1 MKPLTILSLFLLASP
16 VFSELTKE
24 DVRTIIREEVTASE
38 KRTKEY
44 IDIKV
49 GALDQRVDDL
59 DKNLHGK
66 INTLE
71 KNLNDKID
79 DLDKNLHGKI
89 DTLEKNLNNEID
101 TLEKNLNA
109 RIGDLWLLMVV
120 LIGLITAAIAV
131 PQIIIAFKERGQKE
145 MRAELAE
152 LREQIAALQPPS
164 S

>member
-1 MKPLTILSLFLLASP
+1 MKTLTILSLFLLASP

-24 DVRTIIREEVTASE
+24 DVRTIRTIIREEVTASE

-59 DKNLHGK
+59 
-66 INTLE
+66 E
-71 KNLNDKID
+71 KNLNDKINT
-79 DLDKNLHGKI
+79 LDKNLNDK
-89 DTLEKNLNNEID
+89 ID

-109 RIGDLWLLMVV
+109 RIGDLWLLMIA